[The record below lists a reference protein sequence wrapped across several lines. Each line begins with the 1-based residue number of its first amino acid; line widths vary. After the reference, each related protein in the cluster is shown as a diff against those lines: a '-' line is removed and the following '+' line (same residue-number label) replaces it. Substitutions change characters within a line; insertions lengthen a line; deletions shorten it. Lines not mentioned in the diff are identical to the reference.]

1 MGIAEIKKQVY
12 QLDQKQLRD
21 LIMELYKKNKSAK
34 EFIEVH
40 FQPDDRS
47 LFDAY
52 RDKIYES
59 YYPKRGYKY
68 KLAQAKRALAEFK
81 KLEPPQVQ
89 YADLCLFYV
98 EISVKFSSD
107 RGIRNEAFYAGIVS
121 VFLNS
126 LRLMKSLDELDHF
139 KYRAELLINT
149 AHRLDLTLHNELME
163 ILDAF
168 YPSF

>member
-1 MGIAEIKKQVY
+1 MGIAEFKKMLGH
-12 QLDQKQLRD
+12 LDQKQMREL
-21 LIMELYKKNKSAK
+21 LLELYKKNKSAK
-34 EFIEVH
+34 EFLEVH
-40 FQPDDRS
+40 FQPNDRS

-52 RDKIYES
+52 RDKVYES

-81 KLEPPQVQ
+81 KLEPAQVQ

-121 VFLNS
+121 VFLTS
-126 LRLMKSLDELDHF
+126 MRLMKSLDELDHF
-139 KYRAELLINT
+139 KYRAELLVNT
-149 AHRLDLTLHNELME
+149 AHRLDLSLHMQLIE

-168 YPSF
+168 YTSF